1 MQNRFEQFSQNIIA
15 MHTGS
20 AGAFDP
26 ARMMFPPEEKEA
38 SSQEMQNLYMTNV
51 YRIQNLTEENYLYRQ
66 NFQFLTQMFEKQIH
80 KKLYPQVERQVEKTI
95 RQELPKAEDRVIREM
110 TKELHTLVKESG
122 VEQLRVL
129 EKEAKE
135 EQKVLLRKI
144 ENIYNSSVYVNVQAK
159 NIQNDNV
166 SINGRVENG
175 QKTGSAKD
183 RNTWL
188 RTQITSVLEQKDQ
201 QTVKNLTEE
210 ILQKVKTKDASVAIQ
225 QTERVYLEQVL
236 EGYTEGKTDRQKT
249 VRQAAEIIERFARRG
264 QTERRLSEWITAD
277 PSISQPRKVQQS
289 EKARSMQL
297 LQWMELAAHS
307 LQPSQHPTSPAAKA
321 MENHTK
327 EEVIRQKADMAP
339 MEHLTAPE
347 ERVAQLSQAVIDQ
360 AVQSQS
366 PQPQAGR
373 SQDMSQPQVW
383 TTQTLMSLQH
393 QTSSISSTS
402 PAAKAMESH
411 PVEEEAIRQRADA
424 APMEHLPA
432 SEERVAQPSQ
442 KVVNQAVQSQSPQPQ
457 AGRSQDMS
465 QPQVW
470 TTQTLMSLQHQTS
483 SISST
488 SPAAKA
494 MESHPVEEEAIRQR
508 ADVAPME
515 HLTAPEERVA
525 QPSQKVVNQAVQKQS
540 PQPQVGRL
548 QDMLQPQ
555 VWTTQTLMSLQHPTS
570 STSPA
575 AKAMESHLAED
586 LILQRTEAT
595 PMEHLSAPEERVA
608 QPSQK
613 VVNQAVQSQSP
624 QSQVGRLQD
633 MSQPQVWTT
642 QTLLSLQHNS
652 HSSSPEA
659 KAMESHSAEEATQ
672 QRTEMA
678 SMEHL
683 TMPPAMSLPPTQ
695 VMPQVTT
702 PKPAMIQAHMFP
714 QMQQP
719 PEVPQAASMR
729 RSSPRSQQRTMHH
742 PQSYVMEAA
751 PIIYAEEPKQAA
763 DPGEHQV
770 IRKQIREITEHIE
783 EVKKTVAIERQVLTE
798 QQKESVRQVI
808 RSTPSLL
815 TEGEIAVLMKQK
827 VETEISR
834 KMDESMQ
841 QMTNRVYRRIE
852 EKLKTERERRGRI

>member
-159 NIQNDNV
+159 NIQNDNI

-236 EGYTEGKTDRQKT
+236 EGYTEGKKDRQQT

-289 EKARSMQL
+289 EKARSTQL

-307 LQPSQHPTSPAAKA
+307 LQSSQHPTSPAAKA

-339 MEHLTAPE
+339 MEYLSAPE
-347 ERVAQLSQAVIDQ
+347 ERVVQPSQAVINQ

-373 SQDMSQPQVW
+373 SHDMSQPQVW

-424 APMEHLPA
+424 APMEHL
-432 SEERVAQPSQ
+432 S
-442 KVVNQAVQSQSPQPQ
+442 
-457 AGRSQDMS
+457 
-465 QPQVW
+465 
-470 TTQTLMSLQHQTS
+470 
-483 SISST
+483 
-488 SPAAKA
+488 
-494 MESHPVEEEAIRQR
+494 
-508 ADVAPME
+508 
-515 HLTAPEERVA
+515 APEERVA
-525 QPSQKVVNQAVQKQS
+525 QPSQKVVNQAVQNQS
-540 PQPQVGRL
+540 PQPQAGQS
-548 QDMLQPQ
+548 QDMSQPQ

-586 LILQRTEAT
+586 LILQRTEAA

-613 VVNQAVQSQSP
+613 VVNQEVQKQSP
-624 QSQVGRLQD
+624 QPQVGRLQD

-642 QTLLSLQHNS
+642 QTLLSLQHNYP
-652 HSSSPEA
+652 SSSPEA

-683 TMPPAMSLPPTQ
+683 TMPPAMSPSSTQ

-729 RSSPRSQQRTMHH
+729 RSSPRLQQRTMHH

>member
-1 MQNRFEQFSQNIIA
+1 

-236 EGYTEGKTDRQKT
+236 EGYTEGKTDRQQT

-289 EKARSMQL
+289 EKARSTQL

-307 LQPSQHPTSPAAKA
+307 LQPAQHPTSPEAKA

-347 ERVAQLSQAVIDQ
+347 ERVAQPSQAVINQ

-366 PQPQAGR
+366 PQPQVGR

-383 TTQTLMSLQH
+383 TAQTLMSLQH

-424 APMEHLPA
+424 APMEHLSAP
-432 SEERVAQPSQ
+432 EERIAQPSQ
-442 KVVNQAVQSQSPQPQ
+442 KIANQAVQNQSPQPQVGRSQDMSQPQ

-465 QPQVW
+465 QPQIW
-470 TTQTLMSLQHQTS
+470 TAQTLMSLQHQTS

-508 ADVAPME
+508 TDA
-515 HLTAPEERVA
+515 
-525 QPSQKVVNQAVQKQS
+525 
-540 PQPQVGRL
+540 
-548 QDMLQPQ
+548 
-555 VWTTQTLMSLQHPTS
+555 
-570 STSPA
+570 
-575 AKAMESHLAED
+575 
-586 LILQRTEAT
+586 
-595 PMEHLSAPEERVA
+595 
-608 QPSQK
+608 
-613 VVNQAVQSQSP
+613 
-624 QSQVGRLQD
+624 
-633 MSQPQVWTT
+633 
-642 QTLLSLQHNS
+642 
-652 HSSSPEA
+652 
-659 KAMESHSAEEATQ
+659 
-672 QRTEMA
+672 A

-683 TMPPAMSLPPTQ
+683 TVPEESAWAQQPKNFPVEKETTGQPIEKVMRQRTEAMPMEYLTMPESDTETQ
-695 VMPQVTT
+695 KNDVFRAEQVQRFT
-702 PKPAMIQAHMFP
+702 PVQMFP
-714 QMQQP
+714 QQISDMVQTMPSTQMFSQMQQP

-729 RSSPRSQQRTMHH
+729 RSGPRPQQMTMHH
-742 PQSYVMEAA
+742 PQSYVMESA

>member
-66 NFQFLTQMFEKQIH
+66 NFQFLTQMFEKQVH

-159 NIQNDNV
+159 NIQNDNI

-175 QKTGSAKD
+175 QKTGSAED

-236 EGYTEGKTDRQKT
+236 EGYTEGKTDRQQT

-289 EKARSMQL
+289 KKARSTQL

-339 MEHLTAPE
+339 MEHLSM
-347 ERVAQLSQAVIDQ
+347 Q
-360 AVQSQS
+360 
-366 PQPQAGR
+366 QPKTFQVEQQV
-373 SQDMSQPQVW
+373 SSQP
-383 TTQTLMSLQH
+383 T
-393 QTSSISSTS
+393 
-402 PAAKAMESH
+402 K
-411 PVEEEAIRQRADA
+411 EAIRQRTDA
-424 APMEHLPA
+424 TPMEHLSAP
-432 SEERVAQPSQ
+432 EERVAQPSQ
-442 KVVNQAVQSQSPQPQ
+442 AVINQAVQSQSPQPQ

-488 SPAAKA
+488 SLAAKA

-508 ADVAPME
+508 ADAAPME

-525 QPSQKVVNQAVQKQS
+525 QPSQKVVNQAVQSQS
-540 PQPQVGRL
+540 QQPQAGR
-548 QDMLQPQ
+548 
-555 VWTTQTLMSLQHPTS
+555 S
-570 STSPA
+570 
-575 AKAMESHLAED
+575 
-586 LILQRTEAT
+586 
-595 PMEHLSAPEERVA
+595 
-608 QPSQK
+608 
-613 VVNQAVQSQSP
+613 
-624 QSQVGRLQD
+624 QD

-642 QTLLSLQHNS
+642 QTLLALQHNAP
-652 HSSSPEA
+652 SSSPEA

-672 QRTEMA
+672 QRTEMV

-683 TMPPAMSLPPTQ
+683 TMPPAMSPPPTQ

-729 RSSPRSQQRTMHH
+729 RSGPRPQQRTMHH

-770 IRKQIREITEHIE
+770 IRKQIREISVSTFCFIR
-783 EVKKTVAIERQVLTE
+783 TAISP
-798 QQKESVRQVI
+798 SVR
-808 RSTPSLL
+808 RD
-815 TEGEIAVLMKQK
+815 G
-827 VETEISR
+827 VE
-834 KMDESMQ
+834 
-841 QMTNRVYRRIE
+841 RI
-852 EKLKTERERRGRI
+852 T

>member
-236 EGYTEGKTDRQKT
+236 EEYTEGKTDRQQT

-289 EKARSMQL
+289 EKARSTQL

-307 LQPSQHPTSPAAKA
+307 LQSSQHPTSPAAKA

-339 MEHLTAPE
+339 MEHLSAPE
-347 ERVAQLSQAVIDQ
+347 ERVTQPSQAVI
-360 AVQSQS
+360 
-366 PQPQAGR
+366 
-373 SQDMSQPQVW
+373 
-383 TTQTLMSLQH
+383 
-393 QTSSISSTS
+393 
-402 PAAKAMESH
+402 
-411 PVEEEAIRQRADA
+411 
-424 APMEHLPA
+424 
-432 SEERVAQPSQ
+432 
-442 KVVNQAVQSQSPQPQ
+442 NQAVQGQSPQPQ

-515 HLTAPEERVA
+515 HLSASEERVA
-525 QPSQKVVNQAVQKQS
+525 QPSQAVIDQAVQGQS
-540 PQPQVGRL
+540 PQPQVGRS
-548 QDMLQPQ
+548 QDMSQPQ
-555 VWTTQTLMSLQHPTS
+555 TWTTQTMMPLQHPTS

-586 LILQRTEAT
+586 LILQRTEAA
-595 PMEHLSAPEERVA
+595 PMEHLSAPEEHVA

-652 HSSSPEA
+652 PSSSPEA

-683 TMPPAMSLPPTQ
+683 TMPESNTETQKNDVFRAEQVQRFTPVQMLPQQISDMVQTMPSTQ
-695 VMPQVTT
+695 
-702 PKPAMIQAHMFP
+702 MFP

-729 RSSPRSQQRTMHH
+729 RSSPRLQQRTMYH

>member
-15 MHTGS
+15 MHTES

-66 NFQFLTQMFEKQIH
+66 KFQFLTQMFEKQIH

-159 NIQNDNV
+159 NIQNDNI

-236 EGYTEGKTDRQKT
+236 EEYTEGKTDRQQT

-289 EKARSMQL
+289 EKARSTQL

-339 MEHLTAPE
+339 MEHLSAPE
-347 ERVAQLSQAVIDQ
+347 EHVAQPSQAVINQ

-424 APMEHLPA
+424 APMEHLTAP
-432 SEERVAQPSQ
+432 EERVAQPSQ
-442 KVVNQAVQSQSPQPQ
+442 KVVNQAVQNQSSQPQ
-457 AGRSQDMS
+457 ARRSQDMS
-465 QPQVW
+465 QPQTW
-470 TTQTLMSLQHQTS
+470 TTQTMMPLQHP
-483 SISST
+483 ISST

-494 MESHPVEEEAIRQR
+494 MESHLVEDLILQRTEA
-508 ADVAPME
+508 APME

-525 QPSQKVVNQAVQKQS
+525 QPSQKVVNQAVQ
-540 PQPQVGRL
+540 
-548 QDMLQPQ
+548 
-555 VWTTQTLMSLQHPTS
+555 
-570 STSPA
+570 
-575 AKAMESHLAED
+575 
-586 LILQRTEAT
+586 
-595 PMEHLSAPEERVA
+595 
-608 QPSQK
+608 SQG
-613 VVNQAVQSQSP
+613 P

-652 HSSSPEA
+652 PSSSPEA

-683 TMPPAMSLPPTQ
+683 TMPESNTETQKNDVFRAEQVQRFTPVQMLPQQISDMVQTMPSTQ
-695 VMPQVTT
+695 
-702 PKPAMIQAHMFP
+702 MFP

-729 RSSPRSQQRTMHH
+729 RSGPRPQQRTMHH

>member
-159 NIQNDNV
+159 NIQNDNI

-236 EGYTEGKTDRQKT
+236 EGYTEGKKDRQQT

-289 EKARSMQL
+289 EKARSTQL

-307 LQPSQHPTSPAAKA
+307 LQSSQHPTSPAAKA

-339 MEHLTAPE
+339 MEHLSAPE
-347 ERVAQLSQAVIDQ
+347 ERVTQPSQAVINQ

-424 APMEHLPA
+424 APMEHLTAP
-432 SEERVAQPSQ
+432 EERVAQPSQ
-442 KVVNQAVQSQSPQPQ
+442 KVVNQAVQNQSPQTQ
-457 AGRSQDMS
+457 KGQSHDMS
-465 QPQVW
+465 QPQIW
-470 TTQTLMSLQHQTS
+470 TAQTLMSLQHQTS

-494 MESHPVEEEAIRQR
+494 MESHPAEDLIQQRTEA
-508 ADVAPME
+508 APME
-515 HLTAPEERVA
+515 HLSAPEERVA
-525 QPSQKVVNQAVQKQS
+525 QPSQKVVNQAVQNQS
-540 PQPQVGRL
+540 PQPQAG
-548 QDMLQPQ
+548 QSHDMSQPQ

-586 LILQRTEAT
+586 LILQRTEAA

-613 VVNQAVQSQSP
+613 VVNQEVQKQSP
-624 QSQVGRLQD
+624 QPQVGRLQD

-652 HSSSPEA
+652 PSSSPEA

-683 TMPPAMSLPPTQ
+683 TMPPAMSPPPTQ

-729 RSSPRSQQRTMHH
+729 RSSPRSHQMTMHH

>member
-66 NFQFLTQMFEKQIH
+66 NFQFLTQIFEKQIH

-159 NIQNDNV
+159 NIQNDNI

-175 QKTGSAKD
+175 QKTGSAED

-236 EGYTEGKTDRQKT
+236 EGYTEGKTDRQQT
-249 VRQAAEIIERFARRG
+249 VRQAAEIIERFTRRG

-289 EKARSMQL
+289 EKARSTQL

-307 LQPSQHPTSPAAKA
+307 LQPAQHPTSPAAKD

-339 MEHLTAPE
+339 MEHLSIQQPKTFQVEQQVSSQPTKEAIRQRTDATPMEHLSVSE
-347 ERVAQLSQAVIDQ
+347 ERVAQPSQAVINQ

-373 SQDMSQPQVW
+373 SHDMSQPQVW

-393 QTSSISSTS
+393 QTSSIF
-402 PAAKAMESH
+402 
-411 PVEEEAIRQRADA
+411 
-424 APMEHLPA
+424 
-432 SEERVAQPSQ
+432 
-442 KVVNQAVQSQSPQPQ
+442 
-457 AGRSQDMS
+457 
-465 QPQVW
+465 
-470 TTQTLMSLQHQTS
+470 
-483 SISST
+483 ST

-515 HLTAPEERVA
+515 HLTAPEE
-525 QPSQKVVNQAVQKQS
+525 
-540 PQPQVGRL
+540 
-548 QDMLQPQ
+548 
-555 VWTTQTLMSLQHPTS
+555 H
-570 STSPA
+570 
-575 AKAMESHLAED
+575 
-586 LILQRTEAT
+586 
-595 PMEHLSAPEERVA
+595 VA

-652 HSSSPEA
+652 PSSSPEA

-683 TMPPAMSLPPTQ
+683 TMPPAMSSSPTQ

-719 PEVPQAASMR
+719 PEVPQVASMR
-729 RSSPRSQQRTMHH
+729 RSSPRSQQMTMHH

>member
-1 MQNRFEQFSQNIIA
+1 

-95 RQELPKAEDRVIREM
+95 RQELPEAEDRVIREM
-110 TKELHTLVKESG
+110 TKELHTLEKESG

-159 NIQNDNV
+159 NIQNDNI

-236 EGYTEGKTDRQKT
+236 EGYTEGKTDRQQT
-249 VRQAAEIIERFARRG
+249 VRQAVEIIERFARRG
-264 QTERRLSEWITAD
+264 QSERRLSEWITAD

-289 EKARSMQL
+289 EKARSTQL

-307 LQPSQHPTSPAAKA
+307 LQPSQHLTYPAAKA
-321 MENHTK
+321 MENHPT
-327 EEVIRQKADMAP
+327 EEVIRQKPDMAP
-339 MEHLTAPE
+339 MEHLSAPE
-347 ERVAQLSQAVIDQ
+347 ERVAQPRQNVINQ

-373 SQDMSQPQVW
+373 LHDMSQPQIWTAQLLKASQHSTSPAAKAMESHPVEEEAIRQRTDAAPMEHLSRPEERVAQPSQEVINQAVQSQSPQPQVGRSQDMSQPQIW
-383 TTQTLMSLQH
+383 TAQTLMSLQH

-411 PVEEEAIRQRADA
+411 PVEEEAIRQRTDA
-424 APMEHLPA
+424 A
-432 SEERVAQPSQ
+432 S
-442 KVVNQAVQSQSPQPQ
+442 
-457 AGRSQDMS
+457 
-465 QPQVW
+465 
-470 TTQTLMSLQHQTS
+470 
-483 SISST
+483 
-488 SPAAKA
+488 
-494 MESHPVEEEAIRQR
+494 
-508 ADVAPME
+508 ME
-515 HLTAPEERVA
+515 HLTIPESDTKGQSTKGQATENR
-525 QPSQKVVNQAVQKQS
+525 QPH
-540 PQPQVGRL
+540 
-548 QDMLQPQ
+548 
-555 VWTTQTLMSLQHPTS
+555 VWT
-570 STSPA
+570 A
-575 AKAMESHLAED
+575 
-586 LILQRTEAT
+586 
-595 PMEHLSAPEERVA
+595 
-608 QPSQK
+608 
-613 VVNQAVQSQSP
+613 
-624 QSQVGRLQD
+624 
-633 MSQPQVWTT
+633 
-642 QTLLSLQHNS
+642 QTLLSLQHTP
-652 HSSSPEA
+652 HSVSPA
-659 KAMESHSAEEATQ
+659 TKAMKSHSAEEATR
-672 QRTEMA
+672 QRTKMA

-683 TMPPAMSLPPTQ
+683 TMPENNTETQKDDVFRVEQVQRFTPVQMLPQQSDMSQSMSPSPTQ

-729 RSSPRSQQRTMHH
+729 RSSPRLQQRTMHH

>member
-38 SSQEMQNLYMTNV
+38 SSQKMQNLYMTNV

-159 NIQNDNV
+159 NIQNDNI

-201 QTVKNLTEE
+201 QTVRNLTEE

-236 EGYTEGKTDRQKT
+236 EGYTEGKTDRQQT

-277 PSISQPRKVQQS
+277 PSISQPGKVQQS
-289 EKARSMQL
+289 EKARSTQL

-321 MENHTK
+321 MESHPV
-327 EEVIRQKADMAP
+327 EEEAIRQRTDATP
-339 MEHLTAPE
+339 MEHLSAPE
-347 ERVAQLSQAVIDQ
+347 ERVAQPSQAVINQ
-360 AVQSQS
+360 AVQSHS

-373 SQDMSQPQVW
+373 SQDMSQPQTW
-383 TTQTLMSLQH
+383 TTQTMMPLQH
-393 QTSSISSTS
+393 PISSTS

-424 APMEHLPA
+424 APMEHL
-432 SEERVAQPSQ
+432 
-442 KVVNQAVQSQSPQPQ
+442 
-457 AGRSQDMS
+457 
-465 QPQVW
+465 
-470 TTQTLMSLQHQTS
+470 
-483 SISST
+483 
-488 SPAAKA
+488 
-494 MESHPVEEEAIRQR
+494 
-508 ADVAPME
+508 
-515 HLTAPEERVA
+515 TAPEERVA
-525 QPSQKVVNQAVQKQS
+525 QPSQAVINQAVQSQS
-540 PQPQVGRL
+540 PQSQVGRS
-548 QDMLQPQ
+548 QDMSQPQ

-586 LILQRTEAT
+586 LILQRTEAA

-652 HSSSPEA
+652 PSSSPEA

-683 TMPPAMSLPPTQ
+683 TMPPAMSPPPTQ

-729 RSSPRSQQRTMHH
+729 RSSPRLQQRTMHH

-783 EVKKTVAIERQVLTE
+783 EVKKTVEIERQVLTE

>member
-159 NIQNDNV
+159 NIQNDNI

-175 QKTGSAKD
+175 QKTGSVKD

-236 EGYTEGKTDRQKT
+236 EGYTEGKTDRQQT

-289 EKARSMQL
+289 EKARSTQL

-321 MENHTK
+321 ME
-327 EEVIRQKADMAP
+327 
-339 MEHLTAPE
+339 
-347 ERVAQLSQAVIDQ
+347 
-360 AVQSQS
+360 
-366 PQPQAGR
+366 
-373 SQDMSQPQVW
+373 
-383 TTQTLMSLQH
+383 
-393 QTSSISSTS
+393 
-402 PAAKAMESH
+402 SH
-411 PVEEEAIRQRADA
+411 PVEEEAIRQRTDA
-424 APMEHLPA
+424 TPMEHLSAP
-432 SEERVAQPSQ
+432 EEGVAQPSQ
-442 KVVNQAVQSQSPQPQ
+442 AVINQAVQSQSPQPQ

-494 MESHPVEEEAIRQR
+494 MESHQVEKEAIRQR

-515 HLTAPEERVA
+515 HLSAPEKRVA
-525 QPSQKVVNQAVQKQS
+525 QPSQAVINQAVQSQS
-540 PQPQVGRL
+540 SQPQGGRS
-548 QDMLQPQ
+548 QDMSQPQ
-555 VWTTQTLMSLQHPTS
+555 VWTTQTLMSLQHQASSIS

-586 LILQRTEAT
+586 LILQRTEAA

-613 VVNQAVQSQSP
+613 VVNQAVQNQSP
-624 QSQVGRLQD
+624 QPQAGRLQD

-652 HSSSPEA
+652 PSSAPEA

-683 TMPPAMSLPPTQ
+683 TMPPAMSPPPTQ

-729 RSSPRSQQRTMHH
+729 RSGPRPQQMTMHH

>member
-159 NIQNDNV
+159 NIQNDNI

-175 QKTGSAKD
+175 QKTGSAED
-183 RNTWL
+183 QNTWL

-210 ILQKVKTKDASVAIQ
+210 ILQKVKAKDASVAIQ

-236 EGYTEGKTDRQKT
+236 EEYTEGKTDHQQT

-289 EKARSMQL
+289 EKARSTQL

-307 LQPSQHPTSPAAKA
+307 LQPSKHPVSPVAKAMESHPTEEVIRQKTDMAPMEHLSAPEERVTQPWQAVINQAVQSQSPQPQEGRSHDMSQPQVWTAQLLKASRHSTSPAAKA
-321 MENHTK
+321 MESHPV
-327 EEVIRQKADMAP
+327 EEEAIRQRTDAAP
-339 MEHLTAPE
+339 MEHLSRPE
-347 ERVAQLSQAVIDQ
+347 ERVAQPSQEVINQ

-373 SQDMSQPQVW
+373 SQDMSQPQIW
-383 TTQTLMSLQH
+383 TAQTLMSLQH

-402 PAAKAMESH
+402 PAAKAMERH
-411 PVEEEAIRQRADA
+411 PVEEEAIRQRTDA
-424 APMEHLPA
+424 A
-432 SEERVAQPSQ
+432 S
-442 KVVNQAVQSQSPQPQ
+442 
-457 AGRSQDMS
+457 
-465 QPQVW
+465 
-470 TTQTLMSLQHQTS
+470 
-483 SISST
+483 
-488 SPAAKA
+488 
-494 MESHPVEEEAIRQR
+494 
-508 ADVAPME
+508 ME
-515 HLTAPEERVA
+515 HLTV
-525 QPSQKVVNQAVQKQS
+525 
-540 PQPQVGRL
+540 
-548 QDMLQPQ
+548 
-555 VWTTQTLMSLQHPTS
+555 
-570 STSPA
+570 
-575 AKAMESHLAED
+575 
-586 LILQRTEAT
+586 
-595 PMEHLSAPEERVA
+595 PEERVA

-652 HSSSPEA
+652 PSSSPEA

-683 TMPPAMSLPPTQ
+683 TMPPAMSPPPTQ
-695 VMPQVTT
+695 VMPQVTI

-729 RSSPRSQQRTMHH
+729 RSSPRLQQRTMHH

>member
-15 MHTGS
+15 MYTGS

-159 NIQNDNV
+159 NIQNDNI

-236 EGYTEGKTDRQKT
+236 EGYTEGKTDRQQT

-289 EKARSMQL
+289 EKARSTQL
-297 LQWMELAAHS
+297 LQWMEMAAHS

-347 ERVAQLSQAVIDQ
+347 ERVVQPSQAVINQ
-360 AVQSQS
+360 AVQSHS

-393 QTSSISSTS
+393 QTSSISS
-402 PAAKAMESH
+402 A
-411 PVEEEAIRQRADA
+411 
-424 APMEHLPA
+424 
-432 SEERVAQPSQ
+432 
-442 KVVNQAVQSQSPQPQ
+442 
-457 AGRSQDMS
+457 
-465 QPQVW
+465 
-470 TTQTLMSLQHQTS
+470 
-483 SISST
+483 

-508 ADVAPME
+508 ADVASME
-515 HLTAPEERVA
+515 HLPASEERVA
-525 QPSQKVVNQAVQKQS
+525 QPSQAVIDQAVQSHS
-540 PQPQVGRL
+540 PQPQAGRS
-548 QDMLQPQ
+548 QDMSQPQ

-575 AKAMESHLAED
+575 AKAMESHPVEEEA
-586 LILQRTEAT
+586 IRQRADAAA
-595 PMEHLSAPEERVA
+595 MEHLTAPEERVVQPSQKVVNQA
-608 QPSQK
+608 VQSQSPQSQVGRLQDMSQPQVWTTQTLMSLQHPTSSTSPAAKAMESHPVEEEAIRQRADAAAMEHLTAPEERVVQPSQK

-652 HSSSPEA
+652 PSSSPEA
-659 KAMESHSAEEATQ
+659 KVMESHSAEEATQ

-683 TMPPAMSLPPTQ
+683 TMPSAMSPPPT
-695 VMPQVTT
+695 QVTT

-729 RSSPRSQQRTMHH
+729 RSSPRLQQRTMHH

>member
-1 MQNRFEQFSQNIIA
+1 MQNRFEQFYQNIIA
-15 MHTGS
+15 MHTGP

-110 TKELHTLVKESG
+110 TKELHTVVKESG

-159 NIQNDNV
+159 NIQNDNI
-166 SINGRVENG
+166 SINRRVENG

-236 EGYTEGKTDRQKT
+236 EGYTEGKTDRQQT

-277 PSISQPRKVQQS
+277 PSISQPKKVQQS
-289 EKARSMQL
+289 EKARSTQL
-297 LQWMELAAHS
+297 LQWMEMAAHS

-327 EEVIRQKADMAP
+327 EEVIRQKTDMAP
-339 MEHLTAPE
+339 MEHLSMHQPKTFQVEQQVSSQPTKEAIRQRTDATPMEHLSAPE
-347 ERVAQLSQAVIDQ
+347 ERVAQPSQAVINQ

-366 PQPQAGR
+366 PQPQGGR

-383 TTQTLMSLQH
+383 TTQTM
-393 QTSSISSTS
+393 
-402 PAAKAMESH
+402 
-411 PVEEEAIRQRADA
+411 
-424 APMEHLPA
+424 
-432 SEERVAQPSQ
+432 
-442 KVVNQAVQSQSPQPQ
+442 
-457 AGRSQDMS
+457 
-465 QPQVW
+465 
-470 TTQTLMSLQHQTS
+470 
-483 SISST
+483 
-488 SPAAKA
+488 
-494 MESHPVEEEAIRQR
+494 
-508 ADVAPME
+508 
-515 HLTAPEERVA
+515 
-525 QPSQKVVNQAVQKQS
+525 
-540 PQPQVGRL
+540 
-548 QDMLQPQ
+548 
-555 VWTTQTLMSLQHPTS
+555 MSLQHPTS

-586 LILQRTEAT
+586 LILQRTEAA

-613 VVNQAVQSQSP
+613 VVNQAVQSHSP

-652 HSSSPEA
+652 PSSSPEA

-683 TMPPAMSLPPTQ
+683 TMPESNTETQKNDVFRAEQVQRFTPVQMLPQQISDMVQT
-695 VMPQVTT
+695 MPST
-702 PKPAMIQAHMFP
+702 HMFP

-729 RSSPRSQQRTMHH
+729 RSSPRLQQMTMHH

>member
-159 NIQNDNV
+159 NIQNDNI

-175 QKTGSAKD
+175 QKTGSVED

-236 EGYTEGKTDRQKT
+236 EGYTEGKTDRQQT

-277 PSISQPRKVQQS
+277 PSISQPKKVQQS
-289 EKARSMQL
+289 EKARSTQL

-339 MEHLTAPE
+339 MEHLSAPE
-347 ERVAQLSQAVIDQ
+347 ERVAQPSQAVINQAVQSQSPQPQAGRSQDMSQPQVWTTQTLMSLQHQTSSISSTSPAVKAMESHPAEDLILQRTNVAPMEHLSRSEERVAQPSQTVINQ

-424 APMEHLPA
+424 APMEHL
-432 SEERVAQPSQ
+432 S
-442 KVVNQAVQSQSPQPQ
+442 
-457 AGRSQDMS
+457 
-465 QPQVW
+465 
-470 TTQTLMSLQHQTS
+470 
-483 SISST
+483 
-488 SPAAKA
+488 
-494 MESHPVEEEAIRQR
+494 
-508 ADVAPME
+508 
-515 HLTAPEERVA
+515 APEERVA
-525 QPSQKVVNQAVQKQS
+525 QPSQKIANQAVQNQS
-540 PQPQVGRL
+540 PQPQVGRS
-548 QDMLQPQ
+548 QDMSQPQ

-586 LILQRTEAT
+586 LILQRTEAA
-595 PMEHLSAPEERVA
+595 PMEHLTAPEERVA

-624 QSQVGRLQD
+624 QSRVGRLQD

-652 HSSSPEA
+652 PSTSPAA

-683 TMPPAMSLPPTQ
+683 TMPPAMSPPPTQ
-695 VMPQVTT
+695 VMPQVTI

-729 RSSPRSQQRTMHH
+729 RSSPRLQQRTMHH

>member
-159 NIQNDNV
+159 NIQNDNI

-236 EGYTEGKTDRQKT
+236 EGYTEGKTDRQQT

-289 EKARSMQL
+289 EKARSTQL
-297 LQWMELAAHS
+297 LQWMEMAAHS

-347 ERVAQLSQAVIDQ
+347 ERVVQPSQAVINQ
-360 AVQSQS
+360 AVQSHS

-393 QTSSISSTS
+393 QTSSISS
-402 PAAKAMESH
+402 A
-411 PVEEEAIRQRADA
+411 
-424 APMEHLPA
+424 
-432 SEERVAQPSQ
+432 
-442 KVVNQAVQSQSPQPQ
+442 
-457 AGRSQDMS
+457 
-465 QPQVW
+465 
-470 TTQTLMSLQHQTS
+470 
-483 SISST
+483 

-515 HLTAPEERVA
+515 HLTAPEERV
-525 QPSQKVVNQAVQKQS
+525 V
-540 PQPQVGRL
+540 
-548 QDMLQPQ
+548 
-555 VWTTQTLMSLQHPTS
+555 
-570 STSPA
+570 
-575 AKAMESHLAED
+575 
-586 LILQRTEAT
+586 
-595 PMEHLSAPEERVA
+595 

-652 HSSSPEA
+652 PSSSPEA
-659 KAMESHSAEEATQ
+659 KVMESHSAEEATQ

-683 TMPPAMSLPPTQ
+683 TMPSAMSPPPT
-695 VMPQVTT
+695 QVTT

-729 RSSPRSQQRTMHH
+729 RSSPRLQQRTMHH